1 MARPPKAILLARIE
15 PERSAFETNRT
26 APTSRIPSRR
36 ISIGIVRENRP
47 QQLPKSGMARIARQF
62 FSRRSVA
69 LRPLTRSSNPNEAV
83 RQPPRTRPTSSADSL
98 HPPLLTPS
106 CFLHNPIPAFPFDSA
121 GREARRTAGDRNIAR
136 QATATSHGRQLQHR
150 ISVRQEN
157 RRPSPCGGQRPGT
170 AINNWKEPCFF
181 RPKCLHLRYRCIP
194 ARRGTNPN
202 SSNIHY

>member
-1 MARPPKAILLARIE
+1 
-15 PERSAFETNRT
+15 
-26 APTSRIPSRR
+26 
-36 ISIGIVRENRP
+36 
-47 QQLPKSGMARIARQF
+47 MARIARQF

-121 GREARRTAGDRNIAR
+121 GREARRTAGDRNTARQATTTPHGGRPQHRTAGNCNTAR

-157 RRPSPCGGQRPGT
+157 RRPSPCGGKRPGT